1 MQMSNVITLDEHHA
15 TELPARGVMTAAQ
28 RREHQRAKPVWNGN
42 LAMGFLNMWRGRG
55 VSVTKVDKQPAPLQL
70 PRHLRPAVVTRTSR
84 ARVATIQVSGNQS
97 AIKPVEKQLTKA
109 QKNAAKSTARANRQA
124 REKHII

>member
-1 MQMSNVITLDEHHA
+1 MTNVITLDKQHA
-15 TELPARGVMTAAQ
+15 DELPARGVMTAAQ
-28 RREHQRAKPVWNGN
+28 RRAHQGAKPVWSGN
-42 LAMGFLNMWRGRG
+42 LAIGFFNMWRGRG
-55 VSVTKVDKQPAPLQL
+55 VSVTKVEKQPAPVQL

-84 ARVATIQVSGNQS
+84 ARVATIQVSGNQP

-124 REKHII
+124 REKHVI